1 MLVEVTKVCRSWLE
15 IDLVCRPG
23 QIPYAE
29 FMPGMTL
36 VKQGFKKTVM
46 PSVIKNSTS
55 DECDPVP
62 LHQFEGQGGH
72 NRLGLL

>member
-1 MLVEVTKVCRSWLE
+1 M
-15 IDLVCRPG
+15 
-23 QIPYAE
+23 
-29 FMPGMTL
+29 

-55 DECDPVP
+55 DECDPVA
-62 LHQFEGQGGH
+62 LYQVEGQGGH